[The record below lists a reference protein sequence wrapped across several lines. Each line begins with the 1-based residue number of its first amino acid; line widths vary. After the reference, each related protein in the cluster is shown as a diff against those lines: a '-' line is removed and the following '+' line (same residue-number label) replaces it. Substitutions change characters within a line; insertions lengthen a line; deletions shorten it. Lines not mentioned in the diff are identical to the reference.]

1 MFLANIDESLTG
13 ATTLL
18 HEFGAPSGLQV
29 NWAKTCLFHVRQWM
43 ENPNQVG
50 SIRWEPHCLIYLGTH
65 IYHMQED
72 LLEGNVGRALRGIK
86 EHTILEYA
94 ATLSGGSTGTF
105 EDGGIASVVVLLQD
119 ATDLDIK
126 LIIQKAPFLSGG
138 VYMVEWQA
146 TSGFDHDDAT
156 QSRGRMGG
164 PRL

>member
-86 EHTILEYA
+86 GSMAFWSTLPLSVAGRVALLKMVALPRLLYYFR
-94 ATLSGGSTGTF
+94 TLSIWIQSSLFKKLCSLIGGFILG
-105 EDGGIASVVVLLQD
+105 
-119 ATDLDIK
+119 
-126 LIIQKAPFLSGG
+126 
-138 VYMVEWQA
+138 YWQTA
-146 TSGFDHDDAT
+146 SGFNHDDAT
-156 QSRGRMGG
+156 
-164 PRL
+164 